1 MPAGPA
7 GGREREILTAIVET
21 FIASGE
27 PVGSRTLA
35 RSSREGLSAATIRN
49 VMADLADA
57 GFLEQ
62 PHASAGRVPTAE
74 AYRYYVEQLSGE
86 AHLSHEN
93 QSIIQDTLAGGT
105 DGEECMERTSHVLSL
120 ISHSVGVTVATA
132 GPRNALEHVYFSR
145 LSDQKVLAVVV
156 TRSGVVRGRVLRL
169 DIPQS
174 DLDLAARYINENF
187 RGWTM
192 DDMRAELARRI
203 EKERSEYERL
213 MKSIEQLYQQG
224 ALASSDDTQAVFVEG
239 AANLVTGSEDRSRLQ
254 DMLRTL
260 EEKEKVVKLLG
271 AYLDTRQEAVRV
283 VIGLDEALPASN
295 LQNFVLIGA
304 PARVGGEVMGSL
316 AVIGPTR
323 REPGSNQRR
332 LAQDRK
338 PSRLRPSA
346 MRFWTDWLACRRN
359 STMPASARCGNS
371 RNSANSPRP
380 MSSGLF
386 CRSLTVLS
394 AR

>member
-1 MPAGPA
+1 MPPGPA

-49 VMADLADA
+49 VMADLAEA

-93 QSIIQDTLAGGT
+93 QSIIQDTLTGVT
-105 DGEECMERTSHVLSL
+105 DVAEFMERTSHVLSL
-120 ISHSVGVTVATA
+120 LSHSVGVTVATT

-145 LSDQKVLAVVV
+145 LSEQKVLAVVV
-156 TRSGVVRGRVLRL
+156 TRSGVVRDRMLRL
-169 DIPQS
+169 DIPQA
-174 DLDLAARYINENF
+174 DLDLAARYINDNF

-192 DDMRAELARRI
+192 GDMRAELARRL
-203 EKERSEYERL
+203 EQERGEYDRM

-239 AANLVTGSEDRSRLQ
+239 AANLVSNHVTGEEGRQRLQ

-283 VIGLDEALPASN
+283 VIGVDEALPSSSM
-295 LQNFVLIGA
+295 QNFVLIGA

-323 REPGSNQRR
+323 LDYQHTMSAVSYIAR
-332 LAQDRK
+332 LFDK
-338 PSRLRPSA
+338 LLNESE
-346 MRFWTDWLACRRN
+346 
-359 STMPASARCGNS
+359 
-371 RNSANSPRP
+371 
-380 MSSGLF
+380 
-386 CRSLTVLS
+386 
-394 AR
+394 

>member
-1 MPAGPA
+1 MGRFSSETRVDMPAGPA
-7 GGREREILTAIVET
+7 GGREILTAIVET

-35 RSSREGLSAATIRN
+35 RASREGLSAATIRN

-57 GFLEQ
+57 GFLDQ

-93 QSIIQDTLAGGT
+93 QSIIQDTLTGVT
-105 DGEECMERTSHVLSL
+105 DVQEFMERTSHVLSL
-120 ISHSVGVTVATA
+120 ISHGVGVTVATS

-145 LSDQKVLAVVV
+145 LGDQKVLAVVV
-156 TRSGVVRGRVLRL
+156 TRSGVVRDRVLRL
-169 DIPQS
+169 DIAQS

-192 DDMRAELARRI
+192 GDMRAELAHRL
-203 EKERSEYERL
+203 EQERSEYDRL

-224 ALASSDDTQAVFVEG
+224 ALASNDDTQAVFVEG
-239 AANLVTGSEDRSRLQ
+239 AANLVGGDVTGQEDRQRLQ

-260 EEKEKVVKLLG
+260 EEQEKVVKLLG

-283 VIGLDEALPASN
+283 VIGLDEALPSM
-295 LQNFVLIGA
+295 QNFVLIGA

-323 REPGSNQRR
+323 LDYQHTMSAVSYIAR
-332 LAQDRK
+332 LFDK
-338 PSRLRPSA
+338 LLNESE
-346 MRFWTDWLACRRN
+346 
-359 STMPASARCGNS
+359 
-371 RNSANSPRP
+371 
-380 MSSGLF
+380 
-386 CRSLTVLS
+386 
-394 AR
+394 

>member
-35 RSSREGLSAATIRN
+35 RASREGLSAATIRN

-57 GFLEQ
+57 GFLER

-93 QSIIQDTLAGGT
+93 QSIIQDTLTGVT
-105 DGEECMERTSHVLSL
+105 DVEEFMERTSHVLSL

-156 TRSGVVRGRVLRL
+156 TRSGVVRDRVLRL

-192 DDMRAELARRI
+192 DDMRAELARRL
-203 EKERSEYERL
+203 EKERSEYDRL

-239 AANLVTGSEDRSRLQ
+239 AANLVMNNVTGQEDRQRLQ
-254 DMLRTL
+254 EMLRTL

-283 VIGLDEALPASN
+283 VIGLDEALPSM
-295 LQNFVLIGA
+295 QNFVLIGA

-323 REPGSNQRR
+323 LDYQHTMSAVSYIAR
-332 LAQDRK
+332 LFDK
-338 PSRLRPSA
+338 LLNESE
-346 MRFWTDWLACRRN
+346 
-359 STMPASARCGNS
+359 
-371 RNSANSPRP
+371 
-380 MSSGLF
+380 
-386 CRSLTVLS
+386 
-394 AR
+394 

>member
-93 QSIIQDTLAGGT
+93 QSIIQDTLTGVNDVA
-105 DGEECMERTSHVLSL
+105 EFMERTSHVLSL

-145 LSDQKVLAVVV
+145 LGDQKVLAVVV
-156 TRSGVVRGRVLRL
+156 TKSGVVRDRVLRL
-169 DIPQS
+169 DIAQA

-192 DDMRAELARRI
+192 GDMRAELARRL
-203 EKERSEYERL
+203 EKERSEYDRL

-224 ALASSDDTQAVFVEG
+224 ALASADDTQAVFVEG
-239 AANLVTGSEDRSRLQ
+239 AANLIGNPVTGQEDRQRLQ

-283 VIGLDEALPASN
+283 VIGLDEALPSSN

-323 REPGSNQRR
+323 LDYQHTMSAVSYIAR
-332 LAQDRK
+332 LFDK
-338 PSRLRPSA
+338 LLNESE
-346 MRFWTDWLACRRN
+346 
-359 STMPASARCGNS
+359 
-371 RNSANSPRP
+371 
-380 MSSGLF
+380 
-386 CRSLTVLS
+386 
-394 AR
+394 

>member
-93 QSIIQDTLAGGT
+93 QSIIEGTLAGVT
-105 DGEECMERTSHVLSL
+105 DVAEFMERTSHVLSL
-120 ISHSVGVTVATA
+120 ISHGVGITVATSGLRGA
-132 GPRNALEHVYFSR
+132 LGNALEHVYFSR
-145 LSDQKVLAVVV
+145 LGDQKVLAVVV
-156 TRSGVVRGRVLRL
+156 TRSGVVRDRVLRL
-169 DIPQS
+169 DIPQA

-192 DDMRAELARRI
+192 GDMRAELARRL
-203 EKERSEYERL
+203 EQERSEYDRL
-213 MKSIEQLYQQG
+213 MKSIGQLYEQG
-224 ALASSDDTQAVFVEG
+224 ALAASDDTQAVFVEG
-239 AANLVTGSEDRSRLQ
+239 AANLITNQVTGQQDRQRLQ

-283 VIGLDEALPASN
+283 VIGLDEALPASTSSLS

-323 REPGSNQRR
+323 LDYQHTMSAVSYIAR
-332 LAQDRK
+332 LFDK
-338 PSRLRPSA
+338 LLNESE
-346 MRFWTDWLACRRN
+346 
-359 STMPASARCGNS
+359 
-371 RNSANSPRP
+371 
-380 MSSGLF
+380 
-386 CRSLTVLS
+386 
-394 AR
+394 

>member
-1 MPAGPA
+1 MPAGPS

-35 RSSREGLSAATIRN
+35 RASREGLSAATIRN

-93 QSIIQDTLAGGT
+93 QSIIQDTLTGVT
-105 DGEECMERTSHVLSL
+105 DVAEFMERTSHVLSL
-120 ISHSVGVTVATA
+120 ISHGVGVTVATS
-132 GPRNALEHVYFSR
+132 GSRNALEHVYFSR

-156 TRSGVVRGRVLRL
+156 TRSGVVRDRVLRL
-169 DIPQS
+169 DISQS

-192 DDMRAELARRI
+192 GDMRAELARRL
-203 EKERSEYERL
+203 EQERSEYDRL
-213 MKSIEQLYQQG
+213 MQSIEQLYQQG
-224 ALASSDDTQAVFVEG
+224 ALASNEGTQAVFVEG
-239 AANLVTGSEDRSRLQ
+239 AANLVTQHVTDQEDRERLQ

-283 VIGLDEALPASN
+283 VIGLDQTLPYM
-295 LQNFVLIGA
+295 QNFVLIGA

-323 REPGSNQRR
+323 LDYQHTMSAVSYIAR
-332 LAQDRK
+332 LFDK
-338 PSRLRPSA
+338 LLNESE
-346 MRFWTDWLACRRN
+346 
-359 STMPASARCGNS
+359 
-371 RNSANSPRP
+371 
-380 MSSGLF
+380 
-386 CRSLTVLS
+386 
-394 AR
+394 